1 MNRILSVAL
10 AAFLFSTAAHA
21 AKDPCKG
28 VKIQKDAF
36 GSTRVAEVGDLK
48 LKRTADK
55 WVFVLGMNK
64 GGGYGAFSTNNMEFL
79 PEGTAVEIL
88 MEDGSSINL
97 LTVGAAGPTMYS
109 IMGVMVTHYDL
120 NLAVSDE
127 HIGLLLSQPVKAY
140 RVLKGA
146 DTWQTDEFKSGDI
159 KKFQEIGTCMRE
171 T

>member
-1 MNRILSVAL
+1 MNRLATLAL
-10 AAFLFSTAAHA
+10 ATLLFSTAAHA

-28 VKIQKDAF
+28 VSVKKDAF

-48 LKRTADK
+48 LKRAGDK

-64 GGGYGAFSTNNMEFL
+64 GGGYGAFSAANMEFL
-79 PEGTAVEIL
+79 PEGTVVEIL
-88 MEDGSSINL
+88 MEDGSSISL
-97 LTVGAAGPTMYS
+97 TTVGASGPTQYS
-109 IMGVMVTHYDL
+109 VMGIMVTHYDL
-120 NLAVSDE
+120 NLSVSDE

-140 RVLKGA
+140 RVLKGS
-146 DTWQTDEFKSGDI
+146 DTWNSDEFKAGDI